1 MGCNKVIFTLW
12 SVFDGIKTYL
22 PGSKGA
28 VWASS
33 ILSLEENNYFLKLEK
48 LQYPKTPVLTLLS
61 VKRYIKMCVIIISFP
76 TELSHK

>member
-1 MGCNKVIFTLW
+1 MAF
-12 SVFDGIKTYL
+12 KTYL

>member
-1 MGCNKVIFTLW
+1 MAF
-12 SVFDGIKTYL
+12 KTYL

-28 VWASS
+28 VWVSS